1 MYKELTAE
9 EATATEFLV
18 ELMDERTMSGRG
30 LSTGVQA
37 SST

>member
-1 MYKELTAE
+1 MSEELTAE
-9 EATATEFLV
+9 EATATEVLID
-18 ELMDERTMSGRG
+18 LMAERTMSGRG